1 MWLIIFLV
9 DSTVLRDSDLKKEKK
24 YSPRKRLLKFMCG
37 ICKEEEFAGDS
48 ILGMNKEHV
57 YT

>member
-1 MWLIIFLV
+1 MVNTITISRIKNL
-9 DSTVLRDSDLKKEKK
+9 DLKKEKK
-24 YSPRKRLLKFMCG
+24 YSPTKRLLKFMCG